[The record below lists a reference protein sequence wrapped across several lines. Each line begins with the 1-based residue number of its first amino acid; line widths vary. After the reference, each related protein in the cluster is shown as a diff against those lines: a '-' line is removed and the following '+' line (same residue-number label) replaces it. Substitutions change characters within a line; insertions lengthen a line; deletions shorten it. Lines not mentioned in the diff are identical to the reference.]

1 MISASFTTERWN
13 KKFEYNK
20 ALVILDLVIPK
31 NQGVPQNILLV
42 NLIYVLSCK
51 RVEY

>member
-1 MISASFTTERWN
+1 MANAILNFHFDYRHPSLSFITERWN

-31 NQGVPQNILLV
+31 NQGVPQNIL
-42 NLIYVLSCK
+42 
-51 RVEY
+51 